1 MMKRVQ
7 KRKKK
12 TSRNEVSFFLMEEFM
27 IEDNITIHPILWRLE
42 VIRSSVFFIWF
53 SWLDRFKVF
62 VNVMGGFNLD
72 NHDMGKNKREE
83 EEAAA

>member
-1 MMKRVQ
+1 M
-7 KRKKK
+7 
-12 TSRNEVSFFLMEEFM
+12 
-27 IEDNITIHPILWRLE
+27 
-42 VIRSSVFFIWF
+42 IRSSVFFIWF

-83 EEAAA
+83 EEARWQQTRIGHIVNYFVNDEKGKDGCIYI